1 MRFTQSVITKTLR
14 LGNPVALL
22 WREAME
28 NVKLNEK
35 VIPKCWKMVCAIQEA
50 QLNSALFDRPYEFN
64 PWRHKQEKLPLLAFG
79 GAPRYCPGAELAPA
93 KICIFLHYLVTKFNL
108 KSCGEDTVSFFPVP
122 KFSNGLQVQ
131 MHEHDSSTKI

>member
-64 PWRHKQEKLPLLAFG
+64 PWR
-79 GAPRYCPGAELAPA
+79 APRYCPGAELAPA

>member
-64 PWRHKQEKLPLLAFG
+64 PWRHKQEVMN
-79 GAPRYCPGAELAPA
+79 PA
-93 KICIFLHYLVTKFNL
+93 
-108 KSCGEDTVSFFPVP
+108 
-122 KFSNGLQVQ
+122 
-131 MHEHDSSTKI
+131 